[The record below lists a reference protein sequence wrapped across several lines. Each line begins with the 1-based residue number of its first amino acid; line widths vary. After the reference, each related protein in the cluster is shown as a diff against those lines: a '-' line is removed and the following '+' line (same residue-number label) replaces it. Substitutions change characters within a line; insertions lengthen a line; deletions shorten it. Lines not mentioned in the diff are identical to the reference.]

1 VEQKATAIRMAKAG
15 EEGVVTVRPDKV
27 FIVISIA
34 LKESPNLTSRLAANN

>member
-1 VEQKATAIRMAKAG
+1 MAKAG

-34 LKESPNLTSRLAANN
+34 LKESPNLRGRLAANN